1 MSTETVISMREL
13 EAESAELLPSRET
26 LCCWKGGHSGSSSTV
41 FQYGAGNTAQ
51 SGNFDISAFNG
62 NTISVINLGGA
73 VF

>member
-1 MSTETVISMREL
+1 MSTECAISMREL

-26 LCCWKGGHSGSSSTV
+26 LCCWRSHGSGSSVSQ
-41 FQYGAGNTAQ
+41 FGAGNTAQ
-51 SGNFDISAFNG
+51 SGNFDISALNG